1 MKLPHLSRRVE
12 LDSGM
17 AVLLY
22 NALNTV
28 YQELLY
34 RDIDQ
39 QRWTT
44 PEALSLKPLAKL
56 TQRLQGLALTEL
68 QPRLPGKHKPH
79 RLRIAFDEMTTIRL
93 YYARLLATLEDN
105 SHDQLLLAGA
115 LGRFHQQSTSLESQI
130 HLMPT
135 SGRRQ

>member
-12 LDSGM
+12 IASGM

-56 TQRLQGLALTEL
+56 TQRLQGLALMEL
-68 QPRLPGKHKPH
+68 QPRPPGTPKPH

-93 YYARLLATLEDN
+93 YYARLLATLEEN
-105 SHDQLLLAGA
+105 SHEQLLLAGV

-130 HLMPT
+130 HLMPP
-135 SGRRQ
+135 GRHRY

>member
-12 LDSGM
+12 IASGM

-34 RDIDQ
+34 RDINQ

-56 TQRLQGLALTEL
+56 TQRLQGLALMEL
-68 QPRLPGKHKPH
+68 QPRPPGTPKPH

-93 YYARLLATLEDN
+93 YYARLLATLEEN
-105 SHDQLLLAGA
+105 SHEQLLLAGV
-115 LGRFHQQSTSLESQI
+115 LDRFHQQSTSLESQI
-130 HLMPT
+130 HLMPP
-135 SGRRQ
+135 GGHRY

>member
-22 NALNTV
+22 TALNTV

-44 PEALSLKPLAKL
+44 PEALSLKPLARL
-56 TQRLQGLALTEL
+56 TQRLQGLALMEL

-93 YYARLLATLEDN
+93 YYARLLVTLEDN
-105 SHDQLLLAGA
+105 FHDQLLLVGA

-135 SGRRQ
+135 SGYRQ

>member
-1 MKLPHLSRRVE
+1 V
-12 LDSGM
+12 
-17 AVLLY
+17 
-22 NALNTV
+22 LNTV

-56 TQRLQGLALTEL
+56 TQRMQGLAIMEL

-79 RLRIAFDEMTTIRL
+79 RLRIAFDKMATSRL
-93 YYARLLATLEDN
+93 YYARLLATLEDS

-115 LGRFHQQSTSLESQI
+115 LGQSTSLESQI

-135 SGRRQ
+135 GGH

>member
-12 LDSGM
+12 LDNGM

-22 NALNTV
+22 TALNTV

-56 TQRLQGLALTEL
+56 TQRMQALALMDL
-68 QPRLPGKHKPH
+68 QPRSLGKYRPH
-79 RLRIAFDEMTTIRL
+79 RLRIAFDEMTTVRL
-93 YYARLLATLEDN
+93 YYARLLVTLEDS
-105 SHDQLLLAGA
+105 SHDQLLLVGA
-115 LGRFHQQSTSLESQI
+115 LGRFHQQSTSLENQI

-135 SGRRQ
+135 SGYRQ

>member
-22 NALNTV
+22 AALNTV

-56 TQRLQGLALTEL
+56 TQRLQALALMDL
-68 QPRLPGKHKPH
+68 QPCSGKHKPH
-79 RLRIAFDEMTTIRL
+79 LLRIAFEMTTIRL
-93 YYARLLATLEDN
+93 YYARLLVTLEDN
-105 SHDQLLLAGA
+105 SHDQLLLVGA
-115 LGRFHQQSTSLESQI
+115 LGRFHQQSTSLETQI

-135 SGRRQ
+135 SGYR

>member
-1 MKLPHLSRRVE
+1 MKLPHLSRRIE
-12 LDSGM
+12 LDDGM
-17 AVLLY
+17 AMLLY
-22 NALNTV
+22 NALNAV

-56 TQRLQGLALTEL
+56 TQRLQALALMDL
-68 QPRLPGKHKPH
+68 QPRSLGKHKPH

-93 YYARLLATLEDN
+93 YYARLLATLEDS
-105 SHDQLLLAGA
+105 SHDQILLVGA
-115 LGRFHQQSTSLESQI
+115 LGRFHQQSAFLESQI

-135 SGRRQ
+135 SGYRH

>member
-1 MKLPHLSRRVE
+1 MKLPHLNRRVE
-12 LDSGM
+12 LDTGM

-22 NALNTV
+22 TVLNTV

-56 TQRLQGLALTEL
+56 TQRLQALALMDL
-68 QPRLPGKHKPH
+68 QPRSLGKQKPH

-93 YYARLLATLEDN
+93 YYARLLATREHN

-115 LGRFHQQSTSLESQI
+115 LGRFHQQSTSLENQI

-135 SGRRQ
+135 SGYRR

>member
-1 MKLPHLSRRVE
+1 MKLPHLSCRVE
-12 LDSGM
+12 LARGM

-22 NALNTV
+22 QAFHTV

-56 TQRLQGLALTEL
+56 TQRLQVLALMEL
-68 QPRLPGKHKPH
+68 QPRPPGNPSRTGCASPSMK
-79 RLRIAFDEMTTIRL
+79 
-93 YYARLLATLEDN
+93 
-105 SHDQLLLAGA
+105 
-115 LGRFHQQSTSLESQI
+115 
-130 HLMPT
+130 
-135 SGRRQ
+135 

>member
-1 MKLPHLSRRVE
+1 MRLPHLSRRIE
-12 LDSGM
+12 LDNGM

-56 TQRLQGLALTEL
+56 TQRLQGLALMDL
-68 QPRLPGKHKPH
+68 QPRSLGKHKPH
-79 RLRIAFDEMTTIRL
+79 RIRIAFDEMTTVRL
-93 YYARLLATLEDN
+93 YYARLLATMEEN

-135 SGRRQ
+135 GGYRY